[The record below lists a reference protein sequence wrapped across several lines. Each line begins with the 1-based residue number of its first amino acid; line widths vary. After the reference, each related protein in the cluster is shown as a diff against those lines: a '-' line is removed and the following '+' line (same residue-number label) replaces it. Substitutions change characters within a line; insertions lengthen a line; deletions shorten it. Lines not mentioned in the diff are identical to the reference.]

1 MVWEIATALAGD
13 LLEVDAFDQPGVEAA
28 KDATYA
34 LMGQRGYEDAAEKI
48 RAELG
53 QAAAP
58 VLLMRPETLATMA
71 RRKKARGA
79 RRSKRMLVAE
89 DRLNETSLLAKARAH
104 DQRAFGLLV
113 SRYEKALLAVLL
125 PIAGDRERAQDLVQD
140 TFLRAYERLDQ
151 YVETHRFS
159 TWLFRIGINLA
170 ISFRRRLKI
179 EQRTLEEAR
188 ACPDAGQDR
197 APQPIEDL
205 ARKEE
210 ATALRAA
217 IGRLPERYQ
226 MRHSPALLRR
236 A

>member
-1 MVWEIATALAGD
+1 
-13 LLEVDAFDQPGVEAA
+13 
-28 KDATYA
+28 
-34 LMGQRGYEDAAEKI
+34 
-48 RAELG
+48 
-53 QAAAP
+53 
-58 VLLMRPETLATMA
+58 
-71 RRKKARGA
+71 
-79 RRSKRMLVAE
+79 MLVAE
-89 DRLNETSLLAKARAH
+89 DGLNETSLLARARAH

-113 SRYEKALLAVLL
+113 SRYEKALLAVLM

-197 APQPIEDL
+197 APQPVEEL
-205 ARKEE
+205 ARQEE
-210 ATALRAA
+210 AATLRAA
-217 IGRLPERYQ
+217 IGRLPERY
-226 MRHSPALLRR
+226 RCVIRLRYFDGLSCASIARRLKTTANVVSLILFR
-236 A
+236 ARQRLREEIEPS